1 MPGRR
6 EQALHEPLRTAGISS
21 GKPLLE
27 IPQLPEGFSDNGDKS
42 HYTDIQSTS
51 GSDSSARP
59 VASPMKRK
67 SDTYKQQVTL
77 LMDMYKQTKYTLG
90 LFYTEHRELAG
101 DIQKVVSR
109 IFASSDNKL
118 KVFQISH
125 KGPHWTLS
133 ASQEGVTKY
142 IFLSHP
148 PSTML
153 DSTSEEAKFFGS
165 LGKRVTDILFV
176 VNVQSGAPRQA
187 LDRQWSFSSP
197 WQKQLRKF
205 LHLDGSSMSVEQL
218 VNCTLA
224 HFIG

>member
-1 MPGRR
+1 
-6 EQALHEPLRTAGISS
+6 
-21 GKPLLE
+21 
-27 IPQLPEGFSDNGDKS
+27 
-42 HYTDIQSTS
+42 
-51 GSDSSARP
+51 
-59 VASPMKRK
+59 MKRK
-67 SDTYKQQVTL
+67 SDTYKQQVTV
-77 LMDMYKQTKYTLG
+77 LMDMYKQTRHTLG

-118 KVFQISH
+118 KLFQISH

-133 ASQEGVTKY
+133 ASREGVTKY
-142 IFLSHP
+142 IFLGHP
-148 PSTML
+148 PSVMQ
-153 DSTSEEAKFFGS
+153 DSTREEAKFFSG

-176 VNVQSGAPRQA
+176 VSVQSRTYQHQA

-218 VNCTLA
+218 VNCILA